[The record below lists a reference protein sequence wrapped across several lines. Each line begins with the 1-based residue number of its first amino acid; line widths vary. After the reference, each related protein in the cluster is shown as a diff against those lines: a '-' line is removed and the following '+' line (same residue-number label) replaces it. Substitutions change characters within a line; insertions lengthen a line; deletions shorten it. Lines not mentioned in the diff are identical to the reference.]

1 MTTPRERAGSPDGSP
16 AAVTLRG
23 PTLHPR
29 WSTAVELLLTADPSW
44 RVTFLD
50 HNETETHLTRD
61 DLVRRAA
68 RFAGALTAR
77 GIRPGDRVALI
88 LGSGPDYFIAFFG
101 SLMAGAAV
109 ASLPPRVRLGRSE
122 DYQRTAVQMLRTIEA
137 RLVVTHAN
145 ARRMLGQVVEEARPE
160 LGCATVAELDGP
172 ERAAH
177 APQPGDLAIVQFSSG
192 STVKPKAVA
201 LSHGNVVAM
210 CTAIAE
216 SLEVEGQRFVSWLPL
231 HHDMGLFGMVLTSLA
246 AKSLVLL
253 PPELFITRPASWIRA
268 MSRYRGTLSTA
279 PNFAYALCLRK
290 VTDAEL
296 EGLDLSAWRHAL
308 SGAEHVSPEV
318 VRRFCERFSKVGFP
332 PEALIPVYGLA
343 EATLGVCFAPHRRVI
358 HTRSID
364 ATRAMSN
371 GEVAAG
377 TRELASVGVPIPGVE
392 VQIRDEAGQ
401 PLPPER
407 IGRIF
412 VRGPSIMHGYFND
425 PDATSAAIVEGWLDT
440 GDLGFIG
447 EGELY
452 IYGRS
457 KEVVIIRGANR
468 APQEFEACVDGI
480 GGIRPGCVVAA
491 GFWPERAEQEEL
503 LLLAERRTGAENV
516 PDAALIERIRIEV
529 TRRTGIRPHTVV
541 LLEPGTLPKTT
552 SGKWRRGEAVKRYL
566 SGTLQPPQRPGRLKI
581 VAELVRSQLAYARL
595 WFSP

>member
-1 MTTPRERAGSPDGSP
+1 M
-16 AAVTLRG
+16 
-23 PTLHPR
+23 
-29 WSTAVELLLTADPSW
+29 LLTADPSW

-61 DLVRRAA
+61 ELLRRASSV
-68 RFAGALTAR
+68 AGALTAR

-88 LGSGPDYFIAFFG
+88 LGTGPDYFIAFFG
-101 SLMAGAAV
+101 SLMAGAVV

-122 DYQRTAVQMLRTIEA
+122 EYHHTTVQMLRTIEA
-137 RLVVTHAN
+137 RLVITHAN
-145 ARRMLGQVVEEARPE
+145 ARRMLGQVVEDARPE
-160 LGCATVAELDGP
+160 LGCAIVAELDGP
-172 ERAAH
+172 ERSPHAAR
-177 APQPGDLAIVQFSSG
+177 PGDLAIVQFSSG

-201 LSHGNVVAM
+201 LSHGNVVAT

-231 HHDMGLFGMVLTSLA
+231 YHDMGLFGMVLTSLA

-253 PPELFITRPASWIRA
+253 PPELFIARPASWLRA

-290 VTDAEL
+290 VTEAEM

-308 SGAEHVSPEV
+308 SGAEHVSPDV
-318 VRRFCERFSKVGFP
+318 VRRFCERFSKVGFH

-364 ATRAMSN
+364 AAKAMWS
-371 GEVAAG
+371 GEVAPG
-377 TRELASVGVPIPGVE
+377 TRELASVGVPIPGIDVE
-392 VQIRDEAGQ
+392 IRDESGQ
-401 PLPPER
+401 VLPPDR

-412 VRGPSIMHGYFND
+412 VRGPSIMHGYFSD
-425 PDATSAAIVEGWLDT
+425 PDATSTTVVDGWLDT
-440 GDLGFIG
+440 GDVGFIG

-457 KEVVIIRGANR
+457 KEVVVIRGANH
-468 APQEFEACVDGI
+468 APQEFEGCLDGI
-480 GGIRPGCVVAA
+480 PGLRPGCVVAA
-491 GFWPERAEQEEL
+491 GFWPEGAEQEEL
-503 LLLAERRTGAENV
+503 LLMAERRTGAERV
-516 PDAALIERIRIEV
+516 PDAVLIERIRMEV
-529 TRRTGIRPHTVV
+529 THRTGIRPHTVV

-552 SGKWRRGEAVKRYL
+552 SGKWRRSEALKRYL
-566 SGTLQPPQRPGRLKI
+566 SGTLHPAQRPGRLKL
-581 VAELVRSQLAYARL
+581 VADLVRSQLAYARL